1 MDISSLVSPQLL
13 PTYIASALF
22 LVLAIV
28 VGGMKVDVDSDSGH
42 ILIGMG
48 LVSVYLCCKAV
59 DLDSGTTELLTLL
72 IGLSL
77 RDALKKSGDSPL
89 K

>member
-1 MDISSLVSPQLL
+1 MDITGFLAPQLL

-22 LVLAIV
+22 LVLALV
-28 VGGMKVDVDSDSGH
+28 VGAMKIDLDSDTGH

-48 LVSVYLCCKAV
+48 LVSIYLSCKAV
-59 DLDSGTTELLTLL
+59 DLNSGATELLTLL

-77 RDALKKSGDSPL
+77 RDALKKSGDSPM